1 MCQRRSGLYDLRL
14 TETEAIYH
22 PVTNAPP
29 ATSRDGLLKTAS
41 GRLHPSLTNPSFLVL
56 RSRRKIFQRWIS
68 QLENKRLTIL
78 DIGGRY
84 QPYRPLFA
92 GRDLQYVACDILRTD
107 AVDVVGSGE
116 SLPFAENAFDVAI
129 ATQVFEY
136 FRQPH
141 RAAAEIHATL
151 KPGGALL
158 MSVASFAPRF
168 VDEECWRFTP
178 AGIRATLSLFSHV
191 EIIPE
196 TSSLGGLLRAA
207 NLGLHTLARYG
218 FLQTVHEFTVCPC
231 LNLLGTALENMKLTR
246 NDQFTPNY
254 CVLAIK

>member
-1 MCQRRSGLYDLRL
+1 MKAIQEPIHSVTPAGSQRD
-14 TETEAIYH
+14 
-22 PVTNAPP
+22 
-29 ATSRDGLLKTAS
+29 DLLKTAAD
-41 GRLHPSLTNPSFLVL
+41 RLHPSLTNPSFLVL
-56 RSRRKIFQRWIS
+56 NARRKIFQRWIGQFDERKLS
-68 QLENKRLTIL
+68 IL

-92 GRDLQYVACDILRTD
+92 GRIGKYVACDILQTEV
-107 AVDVVGSGE
+107 VDVVSSGE
-116 SLPFAENAFDVAI
+116 ALPFAVDAFDVVI

-141 RAAAEIHATL
+141 RAAAEIHTAL

-158 MSVASFAPRF
+158 MSVASVAPRF

-178 AGIRATLSLFSHV
+178 AGIRATLSLFSRV

-196 TSSLGGLLRAA
+196 TSSLGGLLRTA
-207 NLGLHTLARYG
+207 NVGLHTFAHNRLLRK
-218 FLQTVHEFTVCPC
+218 LHEVTVCPC
-231 LNLLGTALENMKLTR
+231 LNLLGMALENLRLTR

-254 CVLAIK
+254 SVLAIK